1 MFKTRFNR
9 RQILLGLPTLAF
21 AGPAAAA
28 RTPTTGI
35 IFAGASWCPACK
47 QAAPILAAFAG
58 RHGLPVIVASAD
70 ARPISPFPDIVP
82 LNHHPMGESVSV
94 YPTTLIYNATRDA
107 LIGQVEGYRNPTWY
121 LGAITSLIRQSE
133 EMSG

>member
-9 RQILLGLPTLAF
+9 RQILIGLSGVAL
-21 AGPAAAA
+21 AGPAIA

-47 QAAPILAAFAG
+47 QAAPILAAFAE

-70 ARPISPFPDIVP
+70 ARPIPPFPEILS
-82 LNHHPMGESVSV
+82 LNHHPMGETVSV
-94 YPTTLIYNATRDA
+94 YPTTLIYNARSNRK
-107 LIGQVEGYRNPTWY
+107 LIKSVEKIWR
-121 LGAITSLIRQSE
+121 A
-133 EMSG
+133 

>member
-9 RQILLGLPTLAF
+9 RQILLGLPALIP
-21 AGPAAAA
+21 AGPALA
-28 RTPTTGI
+28 RRPATGI

-47 QAAPILAAFAG
+47 QAAPILAAFAE

-70 ARPISPFPDIVP
+70 ARPIPPFPDIVP
-82 LNHHPMGESVSV
+82 LHHHPMGDTVTV
-94 YPTTLIYNATRDA
+94 YPTTLIYNATQDA
-107 LIGQVEGYRNPTWY
+107 LIGKVEGYRNATWY
-121 LGAITSLIRQSE
+121 LGAITSLVRQSE

>member
-9 RQILLGLPTLAF
+9 RQILLGLPSLAL
-21 AGPAAAA
+21 AGSAVA

-35 IFAGASWCPACK
+35 IFAGASWCPVCK
-47 QAAPILAAFAG
+47 QAAPILAAFAE

-70 ARPISPFPDIVP
+70 DRPIPPFPEIVP

-94 YPTTLIYNATRDA
+94 YPTTLIYNATHDA